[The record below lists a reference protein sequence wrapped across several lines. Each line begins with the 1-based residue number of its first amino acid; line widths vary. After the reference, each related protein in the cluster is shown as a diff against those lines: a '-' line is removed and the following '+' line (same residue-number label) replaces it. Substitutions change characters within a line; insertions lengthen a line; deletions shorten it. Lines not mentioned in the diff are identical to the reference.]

1 MKSILKWTSALNAVF
16 LLLLIADLS
25 PASDLIEPSRTLRTA
40 ANGPGNLAVLSEP
53 PDLDVTL
60 EGTLVGKTPIFLKDL
75 KSGTYQLRVKDSET
89 TIYVEPGATLQ
100 TSLFKGEFINIL
112 VTEKEPEGQQAI
124 KEKKVSET
132 RITQQVSKE
141 EQKNELSPWDRFV
154 NKSSNHF

>member
-1 MKSILKWTSALNAVF
+1 MKGILKLMSVLDAVF
-16 LLLLIADLS
+16 LLLLITNLS
-25 PASDLIEPSRTLRTA
+25 PASDLIEPSRTLRNET
-40 ANGPGNLAVLSEP
+40 NEPGNLAVLSEP
-53 PDLDVTL
+53 PNLDVTL
-60 EGTLVGKTPIFLKDL
+60 DGTFIGKTPIFLKNV

-100 TSLFKGEFINIL
+100 TSLFKGEFISIQ
-112 VTEKEPEGQQAI
+112 VAEKEPEGQQAI

>member
-25 PASDLIEPSRTLRTA
+25 PASDLIQPSRTLRTA
-40 ANGPGNLAVLSEP
+40 ANRPGNLAVLSEP

-89 TIYVEPGATLQ
+89 TIYVEAGATLQ
-100 TSLFKGEFINIL
+100 ISLFKGEFISIQ
-112 VTEKEPEGQQAI
+112 VTEKEPAGQQGPQ
-124 KEKKVSET
+124 EKKVSET
-132 RITQQVSKE
+132 RITRQVSKE
-141 EQKNELSPWDRFV
+141 EQSNELSPWDRFV
-154 NKSSNHF
+154 NKSSSHF

>member
-1 MKSILKWTSALNAVF
+1 MKGILKWMSVLNAVF
-16 LLLLIADLS
+16 LLFLITDLS
-25 PASDLIEPSRTLRTA
+25 PASDLIEPSRTLKTET
-40 ANGPGNLAVLSEP
+40 NEPGNLAVLSEP

-60 EGTLVGKTPIFLKDL
+60 DGTLIGKTPIFLKDI

-89 TIYVEPGATLQ
+89 TIYVEAGETLQ
-100 TSLFKGEFINIL
+100 ISLFKGEFISIQ
-112 VTEKEPEGQQAI
+112 VKEKEPEEQQAI

-132 RITQQVSKE
+132 RITEQVSKE

>member
-1 MKSILKWTSALNAVF
+1 MKGILKLMSVLNAVF
-16 LLLLIADLS
+16 LLLFITHLS
-25 PASDLIEPSRTLRTA
+25 LASDLIEPSRTLQNESNA
-40 ANGPGNLAVLSEP
+40 LGNLAVLSEP
-53 PDLDVTL
+53 PNLDVTL
-60 EGTLVGKTPIFLKDL
+60 DNTLIGKTPVFLKNV